1 MIDDGEILLH
11 HQNHQDMENHI
22 EHKKHSGS
30 FLAYVL
36 IIFGILMMLKNSG
49 WDIHLPNIGEF
60 FSSLGNFFGNF
71 AHWIGGSILPIL
83 IIAFGIVLLLGRK
96 FFGALF
102 LVIILLIVL
111 PNFLIIPG
119 ILMVL
124 FFPLILIIIG
134 FIILSKLF

>member
-1 MIDDGEILLH
+1 
-11 HQNHQDMENHI
+11 MEKHI
-22 EHKKHSGS
+22 EQRKNSGS
-30 FLAYVL
+30 FLAWVL
-36 IIFGILMMLKNSG
+36 IIFGILWILKHNG
-49 WDIHLPNIGEF
+49 WDIHFPNIGEF
-60 FSSLGNFFGNF
+60 FSSLGNFFGNL
-71 AHWIGGSILPIL
+71 AHWSGGSILPIL

-119 ILMVL
+119 ILMIV

-134 FIILSKLF
+134 IVVLSKLF